1 MISSALPLLLALAL
15 APAVAPALLG
25 PLQGGQATDRQAD
38 PVAVCVVAPRVDAV
52 QQGDAIGVV
61 PTPRPVL
68 LVVEPL
74 LEIRLERAG
83 RVVWRRVASSGEVIT
98 GPTAW
103 PGLPL
108 APGEVVLLRLR
119 PQQAGTGSFAN
130 VQLIG
135 GSAARMAQT
144 ARLMASLAHRPPAWL
159 KAVDAALDQGDVPLA
174 WTLLFAPNAPL
185 SPELQEL
192 RNLVLKQGCGE

>member
-1 MISSALPLLLALAL
+1 MLISSALPLLLALAL
-15 APAVAPALLG
+15 APALPG

-83 RVVWRRVASSGEVIT
+83 RVVWRRVANPGEVIT
-98 GPTAW
+98 GPMAW

-119 PQQAGTGSFAN
+119 PEQAGPGSFAH

-144 ARLMASLAHRPPAWL
+144 ARLMAAMAQKPSAWL
-159 KAVDAALDQGDVPLA
+159 QAVDAALDQADVPLA

-185 SPELQEL
+185 SPELQQL
-192 RNLVLKQGCGE
+192 RNQVLQQGCGE

>member
-1 MISSALPLLLALAL
+1 LLIPPSLPLLLALAL
-15 APAVAPALLG
+15 APALPG

-38 PVAVCVVAPRVDAV
+38 PVAVCVVAPRVEAV

-83 RVVWRRVASSGEVIT
+83 RVVWRRVANSGEVIT
-98 GPTAW
+98 GPMAW

-119 PQQAGTGSFAN
+119 PQQAEPGSFAH

-144 ARLMASLAHRPPAWL
+144 ARLMAALADRPAAWL

-174 WTLLFAPNAPL
+174 WTLLFAPQAPL

-192 RNLVLKQGCGE
+192 RNQVLLQGCGE

>member
-1 MISSALPLLLALAL
+1 LIPPSLPLLLALAL
-15 APAVAPALLG
+15 APALPG

-38 PVAVCVVAPRVDAV
+38 PVAVCVVAPRVEAV

-83 RVVWRRVASSGEVIT
+83 RVVWRRVANSGEVIT
-98 GPTAW
+98 GPMAW

-119 PQQAGTGSFAN
+119 PQQAEPGSFAH

-144 ARLMASLAHRPPAWL
+144 ARLMAALADRPAAWL

-174 WTLLFAPNAPL
+174 WTLLFAPQAPL

-192 RNLVLKQGCGE
+192 RNQVLLQGCGE

>member
-1 MISSALPLLLALAL
+1 MLISSALPLLLALAL
-15 APAVAPALLG
+15 APALLG

-83 RVVWRRVASSGEVIT
+83 RVVWRRVANPGEVIT
-98 GPTAW
+98 GPMAW
-103 PGLPL
+103 PGPPL

-119 PQQAGTGSFAN
+119 PQQAGPGSFAH

-144 ARLMASLAHRPPAWL
+144 ARLMAALAQKPAAWL
-159 KAVDAALDQGDVPLA
+159 KAVDAAMDQADVPLA

-185 SPELQEL
+185 SHELQQL
-192 RNLVLKQGCGE
+192 RNQVLQQGCGQ

>member
-1 MISSALPLLLALAL
+1 MIPPSLPLLLALAL
-15 APAVAPALLG
+15 APALPG

-38 PVAVCVVAPRVDAV
+38 PVAVCVVAPRVEAV

-83 RVVWRRVASSGEVIT
+83 RVVWRRVANSGEVIT
-98 GPTAW
+98 GPMAW

-119 PQQAGTGSFAN
+119 PQQAEPGSFAH

-144 ARLMASLAHRPPAWL
+144 ARLMAALADRPAAWL

-174 WTLLFAPNAPL
+174 WTLLFAPQAPL

-192 RNLVLKQGCGE
+192 RNQVLLQGCGE

>member
-1 MISSALPLLLALAL
+1 LLISPSLPLLLALAL
-15 APAVAPALLG
+15 APVLPV
-25 PLQGGQATDRQAD
+25 PSQGLQATDRQAD
-38 PVAVCVVAPRVDAV
+38 PVAVCVVAPRVEAV

-61 PTPRPVL
+61 PTPRPVV

-74 LEIRLERAG
+74 LEIRIERAG
-83 RVVWRRVASSGEVIT
+83 RLVWRQVANPGQVIT
-98 GPTAW
+98 GPMAW

-119 PQQAGTGSFAN
+119 PQQAGPGSFAH

-144 ARLMASLAHRPPAWL
+144 ARLMAALAQKPAGWL
-159 KAVDAALDQGDVPLA
+159 QAVDAALDQGDVPLA

-185 SPELQEL
+185 SPELQGL
-192 RNLVLKQGCGE
+192 RHQVLKQGCGQ

>member
-1 MISSALPLLLALAL
+1 MIPPSLPLLLALAL
-15 APAVAPALLG
+15 APALPG

-38 PVAVCVVAPRVDAV
+38 PVAVCVVAPRVEAV

-83 RVVWRRVASSGEVIT
+83 RVVWRRVANSGEVIT
-98 GPTAW
+98 GPMAW

-119 PQQAGTGSFAN
+119 PQQAEPGSFAH

-135 GSAARMAQT
+135 GSAARMVQT
-144 ARLMASLAHRPPAWL
+144 ARLMAALADRPGAWL

-174 WTLLFAPNAPL
+174 WTLLFAPQAPL

-192 RNLVLKQGCGE
+192 RNQVLLQGCGE